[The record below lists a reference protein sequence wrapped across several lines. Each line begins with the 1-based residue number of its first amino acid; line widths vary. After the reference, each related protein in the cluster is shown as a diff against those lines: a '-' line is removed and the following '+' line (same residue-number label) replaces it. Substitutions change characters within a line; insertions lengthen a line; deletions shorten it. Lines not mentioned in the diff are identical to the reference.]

1 MRRAENSLFFLR
13 PPEDLLHFNR
23 TSIQKY
29 IQLCIDFYTRTTDDC
44 SGWAGNG
51 QRDERN
57 HSATLHMRQCLCA
70 SRGAPTTSFWVEEGL
85 NDGNA

>member
-1 MRRAENSLFFLR
+1 MRRAENSLSFLR

-23 TSIQKY
+23 TNIQKN

-44 SGWAGNG
+44 SERAGNG

-57 HSATLHMRQCLCA
+57 HSLMLHIR
-70 SRGAPTTSFWVEEGL
+70 
-85 NDGNA
+85 